1 MTNKNKVSLT
11 EELLVQTQDGQFI
24 KGQFLI
30 ENLSVNAICV
40 SRFIADINY
49 EMVYMNVEG
58 DTFFANEEVFH
69 EVLNANEHGEVF
81 GKANFECDTRLITET
96 KLPLHFGGGVL
107 YFLLL
112 YWHAYLPTIRKLV
125 AVRIAGLSCSQSSRW
140 LRVLRNHICVA
151 TAVRMRRWIQSLTA
165 LP

>member
-81 GKANFECDTRLITET
+81 GKANFECEIVTVNE
-96 KLPLHFGGGVL
+96 K
-107 YFLLL
+107 
-112 YWHAYLPTIRKLV
+112 
-125 AVRIAGLSCSQSSRW
+125 RW
-140 LRVLRNHICVA
+140 
-151 TAVRMRRWIQSLTA
+151 TLT
-165 LP
+165 LG